1 MRGQYT
7 EEHTS
12 RRRLTFTDE
21 GVSSGIDYLRF
32 LDCKLLEL
40 CKYISHI
47 RLADEYESIILYE

>member
-1 MRGQYT
+1 MKGQYT
-7 EEHTS
+7 KEHTS
-12 RRRLTFTDE
+12 RTRLTFTVE

-47 RLADEYESIILYE
+47 RLPGEYEGIILCE